1 MLNKENV
8 FHFVKEWQIKK
19 EEIRQAVET
28 SMNKVFGG
36 NMRPNEGKI
45 ENHSSDSLKEYYLGL
60 AHNDEKAQRLQ
71 QAKIESIKKLD
82 LEQICK
88 DIDE

>member
-1 MLNKENV
+1 M
-8 FHFVKEWQIKK
+8 KK

-45 ENHSSDSLKEYYLGL
+45 ENTPPVPATS
-60 AHNDEKAQRLQ
+60 
-71 QAKIESIKKLD
+71 
-82 LEQICK
+82 K
-88 DIDE
+88 D

>member
-1 MLNKENV
+1 M
-8 FHFVKEWQIKK
+8 KK

-45 ENHSSDSLKEYYLGL
+45 ENHSSDSLKNIILGL
-60 AHNDEKAQRLQ
+60 LTMMKRRKDFNKQRLNLL
-71 QAKIESIKKLD
+71 KSWI
-82 LEQICK
+82 
-88 DIDE
+88 

>member
-1 MLNKENV
+1 M
-8 FHFVKEWQIKK
+8 KK

-36 NMRPNEGKI
+36 NMRSNEGKI

-60 AHNDEKAQRLQ
+60 AHNDKEAQRLQ